1 MSTVLNLLFILA
13 AIQVSNHHCYSS
25 TNKAYVYKYES
36 FVEIAYSQGEKFT
49 LKQLPIN
56 YKIEANV
63 YLEVSKISEENGVV
77 VEFIAKLDD
86 ISNGLYSDKTVEAI
100 KNEHFMFEFDPKNG
114 RVLGLGFSEND
125 TPGSILLKKS
135 FIDHFNFESSSK
147 VEIFIRLYLIYL
159 FSNMLRFYRKLFLV
173 HLIPRER

>member
-13 AIQVSNHHCYSS
+13 AIQVSNHHCYSSS

-36 FVEIAYSQGEKFT
+36 FVEIAYSQGEKFA

-63 YLEVSKISEENGVV
+63 YLEVSKISEENDGV

-86 ISNGLYSDKTVEAI
+86 VSNGLYSDKTVEAI
-100 KNEHFMFEFDPKNG
+100 KNEPFMFEFDPKNG
-114 RVLGLGFSEND
+114 RVSGLRFSEND

-147 VEIFIRLYLIYL
+147 VDIFIRLYLIYL
-159 FSNMLRFYRKLFLV
+159 YSNTL
-173 HLIPRER
+173 